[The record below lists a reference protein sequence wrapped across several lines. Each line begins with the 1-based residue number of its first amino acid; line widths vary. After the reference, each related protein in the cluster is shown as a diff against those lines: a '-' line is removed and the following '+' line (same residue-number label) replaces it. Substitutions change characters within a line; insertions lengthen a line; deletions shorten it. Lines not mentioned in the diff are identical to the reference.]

1 MFRELPVSERGIMSE
16 VIMVGEPM
24 VMFTAKTVGFL
35 EEVRDFTWLLAGAEV
50 NVSIGLRRLGHSVT
64 YGTKLGTD
72 PFGRYIRRKLEEE
85 KIDPFVLEDADHW
98 TGFQLKSKVETGDPD
113 VCYFRKNSA
122 ASHLTEED
130 ISKIDL
136 TGARLLHLTGIL
148 PALSKECREAAWFL
162 LKKAKKEGLT
172 VSFDPNLRPSLW
184 ESTEAM
190 RETVN
195 AFAAEADIVLPGIGE
210 GELLMGSQ
218 DPEKIAA
225 FYRELGAKMVFVKAG
240 SGKTY
245 VSAGDEKAYYPG
257 FHVEHVVDTV
267 GAGDG
272 FAVGVL
278 SAYLEGLS
286 VPEMT
291 ERANAIGAMQ
301 VMVESDNEG
310 LPDRAELEQFLKQ
323 NRCCS

>member
-1 MFRELPVSERGIMSE
+1 
-16 VIMVGEPM
+16 
-24 VMFTAKTVGFL
+24 
-35 EEVRDFTWLLAGAEV
+35 
-50 NVSIGLRRLGHSVT
+50 
-64 YGTKLGTD
+64 
-72 PFGRYIRRKLEEE
+72 
-85 KIDPFVLEDADHW
+85 
-98 TGFQLKSKVETGDPD
+98 
-113 VCYFRKNSA
+113 
-122 ASHLTEED
+122 
-130 ISKIDL
+130 
-136 TGARLLHLTGIL
+136 
-148 PALSKECREAAWFL
+148 
-162 LKKAKKEGLT
+162 
-172 VSFDPNLRPSLW
+172 
-184 ESTEAM
+184 
-190 RETVN
+190 
-195 AFAAEADIVLPGIGE
+195 
-210 GELLMGSQ
+210 
-218 DPEKIAA
+218 
-225 FYRELGAKMVFVKAG
+225 MVFVKAG